1 MKTKQ
6 KKVDVENI
14 QIDHGIIFRNY
25 GLESQKLL
33 APIRGGSTF
42 KVERT
47 IRQIEFDGQGG
58 KTKGTEVLDD
68 ENATISAKTL
78 NASLDTIAMALPGAK
93 ITKKEDDTKE
103 ITKIESS
110 DLGLITDENYLDNI
124 TVFCKTLKGDY
135 LKISIYDAM
144 ADNGLEFS
152 AVQKAEGEIQL
163 DFAAHHEY
171 EDIEKDIYSIEKIN
185 KFDYEYSAPVI

>member
-6 KKVDVENI
+6 RKVDVENI
-14 QIDHGIIFRNY
+14 QIDHGIVFRNY
-25 GLESQKLL
+25 GLETQKLL

-58 KTKGTEVLDD
+58 KTKGTEVIDD

-78 NASLDTIAMALPGAK
+78 NASLDSLSMALPGAS
-93 ITKKEDDTKE
+93 ITKEKNGE
-103 ITKIESS
+103 ISKIESS
-110 DLGLITDENYLDNI
+110 DLGLISDENYNDNI
-124 TVFCKTLKGDY
+124 TMFCKTLKGDY
-135 LKISIYDAM
+135 LKISIFDAM
-144 ADNGLEFS
+144 ADNGLEFA

-163 DFAAHHEY
+163 DFAAHHSY
-171 EDIEKDIYSIEKIN
+171 EDETKKIYSIERIQSIT
-185 KFDYEYSAPVI
+185 YEESLTTV

>member
-6 KKVDVENI
+6 RKVDVENI
-14 QIDHGIIFRNY
+14 QIDHGIVFRNY
-25 GLESQKLL
+25 GLETQKLL

-58 KTKGTEVLDD
+58 KTKGTEAIDD

-78 NASLDTIAMALPGAK
+78 NASLDSLSMALPGAS
-93 ITKKEDDTKE
+93 ITKDKNGE
-103 ITKIESS
+103 ISKIESS
-110 DLGLITDENYLDNI
+110 DLGLISDENYNDNI
-124 TVFCKTLKGDY
+124 TMFCKTLKGDY
-135 LKISIYDAM
+135 LKISIFDAM
-144 ADNGLEFS
+144 ADNGLEFA

-163 DFAAHHEY
+163 DFAAHHSY
-171 EDIEKDIYSIEKIN
+171 EDETKKIYSIERIQSIT
-185 KFDYEYSAPVI
+185 YEESLTTV

>member
-6 KKVDVENI
+6 RKVDVENI
-14 QIDHGIIFRNY
+14 QIDHGIVFRNY
-25 GLESQKLL
+25 GLETQKLL

-58 KTKGTEVLDD
+58 KTKGTEVIDD

-78 NASLDTIAMALPGAK
+78 NTSLDSLSMALPGAS
-93 ITKKEDDTKE
+93 ITKDKSGE
-103 ITKIESS
+103 ISKIESS
-110 DLGLITDENYLDNI
+110 DLGLISDENYNDNI
-124 TVFCKTLKGDY
+124 TMFCKTLKGDY
-135 LKISIYDAM
+135 LKISIFDAM
-144 ADNGLEFS
+144 ADNGLEFA

-163 DFAAHHEY
+163 DFAAHHSY
-171 EDIEKDIYSIEKIN
+171 EDETKKIYSIERIQSIT
-185 KFDYEYSAPVI
+185 YEESLTTV

>member
-6 KKVDVENI
+6 RKVDVENI
-14 QIDHGIIFRNY
+14 QIDHGIVFRNY
-25 GLESQKLL
+25 GLETQKLL

-58 KTKGTEVLDD
+58 KTKGTEVIDD

-78 NASLDTIAMALPGAK
+78 NASLDSLSMALPGAS
-93 ITKKEDDTKE
+93 ITKDESGE

-110 DLGLITDENYLDNI
+110 ELGLISDENYNDNI
-124 TVFCKTLKGDY
+124 TMFCKTLKGDY
-135 LKISIYDAM
+135 LKISIFDAM
-144 ADNGLEFS
+144 ADNGLEFA

-163 DFAAHHEY
+163 DFAAHHSY
-171 EDIEKDIYSIEKIN
+171 EDETKKIYSIERIQSIT
-185 KFDYEYSAPVI
+185 YEESLMYEQL

>member
-6 KKVDVENI
+6 RKVDVENI
-14 QIDHGIIFRNY
+14 QIDHGIVFRNY
-25 GLESQKLL
+25 GLETQKLL

-58 KTKGTEVLDD
+58 KTKGTEVIDD

-78 NASLDTIAMALPGAK
+78 NASLDSLSMALPGAS
-93 ITKKEDDTKE
+93 ITKDESGE

-110 DLGLITDENYLDNI
+110 ELGLISNENYNDNI
-124 TVFCKTLKGDY
+124 TMFCKTLKGDY
-135 LKISIYDAM
+135 LKISIFDAM
-144 ADNGLEFS
+144 ADNGLEFA

-163 DFAAHHEY
+163 DFAAHHSY
-171 EDIEKDIYSIEKIN
+171 EDETKKIYSIERIQSIT
-185 KFDYEYSAPVI
+185 YEENLTEV

>member
-6 KKVDVENI
+6 RKVDVENI
-14 QIDHGIIFRNY
+14 QIDHGIVFRNY
-25 GLESQKLL
+25 GLETQKLL

-58 KTKGTEVLDD
+58 KTKGTEVIDD

-78 NASLDTIAMALPGAK
+78 NASLDSLSMALPGAS
-93 ITKKEDDTKE
+93 ITKDESGE
-103 ITKIESS
+103 ISKIESS
-110 DLGLITDENYLDNI
+110 DLGLISDENYNDNI
-124 TVFCKTLKGDY
+124 TMFCKTLKGDY
-135 LKISIYDAM
+135 LKISIFDAM
-144 ADNGLEFS
+144 ADNGLEFA

-163 DFAAHHEY
+163 DFAAHHSY
-171 EDIEKDIYSIEKIN
+171 EDETKKIYSIERIQSIT
-185 KFDYEYSAPVI
+185 YEESLTTV

>member
-6 KKVDVENI
+6 RKVDVENI
-14 QIDHGIIFRNY
+14 QIDHGIVFRNY
-25 GLESQKLL
+25 GLETQKLL

-58 KTKGTEVLDD
+58 KTKGTEVIDD

-78 NASLDTIAMALPGAK
+78 NASLDSLSMALPGAS
-93 ITKKEDDTKE
+93 ITKDKNGE
-103 ITKIESS
+103 ISKIESS
-110 DLGLITDENYLDNI
+110 DLGLISDENYNDNI
-124 TVFCKTLKGDY
+124 TMFCKTLKGDY
-135 LKISIYDAM
+135 LKISIFDAI
-144 ADNGLEFS
+144 ADNGLEFA

-163 DFAAHHEY
+163 DFAAHHSY
-171 EDIEKDIYSIEKIN
+171 EDETKKIYSIERIQSIT
-185 KFDYEYSAPVI
+185 YEESLTTV

>member
-6 KKVDVENI
+6 RKVDVENI
-14 QIDHGIIFRNY
+14 QIDHGIIFKDY
-25 GLESQKLL
+25 GLETQKLL

-58 KTKGTEVLDD
+58 KTKGTEVIDD

-78 NASLDTIAMALPGAK
+78 NASLDSLSMALPGAK
-93 ITKKEDDTKE
+93 VTKDEE
-103 ITKIESS
+103 SGEVTKIESAE
-110 DLGLITDENYLDNI
+110 LGLLSDENYMENI
-124 TVFCKTLKGDY
+124 TMFAKTLKGDY
-135 LKISIYDAM
+135 LKISIFDAM
-144 ADNGLEFS
+144 ADNGLEFA

-163 DFAAHHEY
+163 DFAAHHSY
-171 EDIEKDIYSIEKIN
+171 ENETKKIYSIDRIQDIE
-185 KFDYEYSAPVI
+185 YEENLQTV

>member
-6 KKVDVENI
+6 RKVDVENI
-14 QIDHGIIFRNY
+14 QIDHGIVFRNY
-25 GLESQKLL
+25 GLETQKLL

-58 KTKGTEVLDD
+58 KTKGTEVIDD

-78 NASLDTIAMALPGAK
+78 NASLDSLSMALPGAS
-93 ITKKEDDTKE
+93 ITKDESGE

-110 DLGLITDENYLDNI
+110 ELGLISDENYNDNI
-124 TVFCKTLKGDY
+124 TMFCKTLKGDY
-135 LKISIYDAM
+135 LKISIFDAM
-144 ADNGLEFS
+144 ADNGLEFA

-163 DFAAHHEY
+163 DFAAHHSY
-171 EDIEKDIYSIEKIN
+171 EDETKKIYSIERIQSIT
-185 KFDYEYSAPVI
+185 YEENLTEV

>member
-6 KKVDVENI
+6 RKVDVENI
-14 QIDHGIIFRNY
+14 QIDHGIVFRNY
-25 GLESQKLL
+25 GLKTQKLL

-58 KTKGTEVLDD
+58 KTKGTEVIDD

-78 NASLDTIAMALPGAK
+78 NASLDSLSMALPGAS
-93 ITKKEDDTKE
+93 ITKDKSGE
-103 ITKIESS
+103 ISKIESS
-110 DLGLITDENYLDNI
+110 DLGLISDENYNDNI
-124 TVFCKTLKGDY
+124 TMFCKTLKGDY
-135 LKISIYDAM
+135 LKISIFDAM
-144 ADNGLEFS
+144 ADNGLEFA

-163 DFAAHHEY
+163 DFAAHHSY
-171 EDIEKDIYSIEKIN
+171 EDETKKIYSIERIQSIT
-185 KFDYEYSAPVI
+185 YEESLTTV

>member
-6 KKVDVENI
+6 RKVDVENI
-14 QIDHGIIFRNY
+14 QIDHGIVFRNY
-25 GLESQKLL
+25 GLETQKLL

-58 KTKGTEVLDD
+58 KTKGTEVIDD

-78 NASLDTIAMALPGAK
+78 NASLDSLSMALPGAS
-93 ITKKEDDTKE
+93 ITKDKNGE
-103 ITKIESS
+103 ISKIESS
-110 DLGLITDENYLDNI
+110 DLGLISDENYNDNI
-124 TVFCKTLKGDY
+124 TMFCKTLKGDY
-135 LKISIYDAM
+135 LKISIFDAM
-144 ADNGLEFS
+144 ADNGLEFA

-163 DFAAHHEY
+163 DFAAHHSY
-171 EDIEKDIYSIEKIN
+171 EDETKKIYSIERIQSIT
-185 KFDYEYSAPVI
+185 YEESLRTV

>member
-6 KKVDVENI
+6 RKVDVENI
-14 QIDHGIIFRNY
+14 QIDHGIVFRNY
-25 GLESQKLL
+25 GLETQKLL

-58 KTKGTEVLDD
+58 KTKGTEVIDD

-78 NASLDTIAMALPGAK
+78 NASLDSLSMALPGAS
-93 ITKKEDDTKE
+93 ITKDKSGE
-103 ITKIESS
+103 ISKIESS
-110 DLGLITDENYLDNI
+110 DLGLISDENYNDNI
-124 TVFCKTLKGDY
+124 TMFCKTSKGDY
-135 LKISIYDAM
+135 LKISIFDAM
-144 ADNGLEFS
+144 ADNGLEFA

-163 DFAAHHEY
+163 DFAAHHSY
-171 EDIEKDIYSIEKIN
+171 EDETKKIYSIERIQSIT
-185 KFDYEYSAPVI
+185 YEESLTTV

>member
-6 KKVDVENI
+6 RKVDVENI
-14 QIDHGIIFRNY
+14 QIDHGIVFRNY
-25 GLESQKLL
+25 GLETQKLL

-58 KTKGTEVLDD
+58 KTKGTEVIDD

-78 NASLDTIAMALPGAK
+78 NASLDSLSMALPGAS
-93 ITKKEDDTKE
+93 ITKDKNGE
-103 ITKIESS
+103 ISKIESS
-110 DLGLITDENYLDNI
+110 DLGLISDENYNDNI
-124 TVFCKTLKGDY
+124 TMFCKTLKGDY
-135 LKISIYDAM
+135 LKISIFDAM
-144 ADNGLEFS
+144 ADNGLEFA

-163 DFAAHHEY
+163 DFAAHHSY
-171 EDIEKDIYSIEKIN
+171 EDETKKIYSIERIQSIT
-185 KFDYEYSAPVI
+185 YEESLITV

>member
-6 KKVDVENI
+6 RKVDVENI
-14 QIDHGIIFRNY
+14 QIDHGIVFRNY
-25 GLESQKLL
+25 GLETQKLL

-58 KTKGTEVLDD
+58 KTKGTEVIDD

-78 NASLDTIAMALPGAK
+78 NASLDSLSMALPGAS
-93 ITKKEDDTKE
+93 ITKDESGE

-110 DLGLITDENYLDNI
+110 ELGLISDENYNDNI
-124 TVFCKTLKGDY
+124 TMFCKTLKGDY
-135 LKISIYDAM
+135 LKISIFDAM
-144 ADNGLEFS
+144 ADNGLEFA

-163 DFAAHHEY
+163 DFAAHHSY
-171 EDIEKDIYSIEKIN
+171 EDETKKIYSIERIQN
-185 KFDYEYSAPVI
+185 ITYEESLTEV

>member
-6 KKVDVENI
+6 RKVDVENI
-14 QIDHGIIFRNY
+14 QIDHGIVFRNY
-25 GLESQKLL
+25 GLETQKLL

-58 KTKGTEVLDD
+58 KTKGTEVIDD

-78 NASLDTIAMALPGAK
+78 NASLDSLSMALPGAS
-93 ITKKEDDTKE
+93 ITKDKNGE
-103 ITKIESS
+103 ISKIESS
-110 DLGLITDENYLDNI
+110 DLGLISDENYNDNI
-124 TVFCKTLKGDY
+124 TMFCKTLKGDY
-135 LKISIYDAM
+135 LKISIFDAM
-144 ADNGLEFS
+144 ADNGLEFA

-163 DFAAHHEY
+163 DFAAHHSY
-171 EDIEKDIYSIEKIN
+171 EDETKKIYSIERIQSIT
-185 KFDYEYSAPVI
+185 YEESLTTV

>member
-1 MKTKQ
+1 MKTRQ
-6 KKVDVENI
+6 RKVDVENI
-14 QIDHGIIFRNY
+14 QIDHGIVFRNY
-25 GLESQKLL
+25 GLETQKLL

-58 KTKGTEVLDD
+58 KTKGTEVIDD

-78 NASLDTIAMALPGAK
+78 NASLDSLSMALQGAS
-93 ITKKEDDTKE
+93 ITKDESGE

-110 DLGLITDENYLDNI
+110 ELGLISDENYNDNI
-124 TVFCKTLKGDY
+124 TMFCKTLKGDY
-135 LKISIYDAM
+135 LKISIFDAM
-144 ADNGLEFS
+144 ADNGLEFA

-163 DFAAHHEY
+163 DFAAHHSY
-171 EDIEKDIYSIEKIN
+171 EDETKKIYSIERIQSIT
-185 KFDYEYSAPVI
+185 YEESLTEV

>member
-6 KKVDVENI
+6 RKVDVENI
-14 QIDHGIIFRNY
+14 QIDHGIVFRNY
-25 GLESQKLL
+25 GLETQKLL

-58 KTKGTEVLDD
+58 KTKGTEVIDD

-78 NASLDTIAMALPGAK
+78 NASLDSLSMALPGAS
-93 ITKKEDDTKE
+93 ITKDESGE

-110 DLGLITDENYLDNI
+110 ELGLISDENYNDNI
-124 TVFCKTLKGDY
+124 TMFCKTLKGDY
-135 LKISIYDAM
+135 LKISIFDAM
-144 ADNGLEFS
+144 ADNGLEFA

-163 DFAAHHEY
+163 DFAAHHSY
-171 EDIEKDIYSIEKIN
+171 EDETKKIYSIERIQSIT
-185 KFDYEYSAPVI
+185 YEENLIEV

>member
-6 KKVDVENI
+6 RKVDVENI
-14 QIDHGIIFRNY
+14 QIDHGIIFKNY
-25 GLESQKLL
+25 GLEKQKLL

-78 NASLDTIAMALPGAK
+78 NSSLDTFAMALPGAD
-93 ITKKEDDTKE
+93 ITKNESGE

-110 DLGLITDENYLDNI
+110 DLGLISDDNYEDNI

-135 LKISIYDAM
+135 LKIAIFDAM

-152 AVQKAEGEIQL
+152 AVQKTEGEIQL
-163 DFAAHHEY
+163 DFAAHHSYTE
-171 EDIEKDIYSIEKIN
+171 EGKKIYSIERIAN
-185 KFDYEYSAPVI
+185 ITYENALQTI

>member
-1 MKTKQ
+1 MKTRQ
-6 KKVDVENI
+6 RKVDVENI
-14 QIDHGIIFRNY
+14 QIDHGIVFRNY
-25 GLESQKLL
+25 GLETQKLL

-58 KTKGTEVLDD
+58 KTKGTEVIDD

-78 NASLDTIAMALPGAK
+78 NASLETLSLALPGASL
-93 ITKKEDDTKE
+93 TKDSTSGE

-110 DLGLITDENYLDNI
+110 NLGLISDDNYDDNI
-124 TVFCKTLKGDY
+124 TMFCKTLKGDY
-135 LKISIYDAM
+135 LKITIYDAM
-144 ADNGLEFS
+144 ADNGLEFA

-163 DFAAHHEY
+163 DFAAHHSY
-171 EDIEKDIYSIEKIN
+171 ENDTKTISSTEKIQSIT
-185 KFDYEYSAPVI
+185 YEESLKTV

>member
-6 KKVDVENI
+6 RKVDVENI
-14 QIDHGIIFRNY
+14 QIDHGIVFRNY
-25 GLESQKLL
+25 GLETQKLL

-58 KTKGTEVLDD
+58 KTKGTEVIDD

-78 NASLDTIAMALPGAK
+78 NASLDSLSMALPGAS
-93 ITKKEDDTKE
+93 ITKDESGE

-110 DLGLITDENYLDNI
+110 ELGLISDENYNDNI
-124 TVFCKTLKGDY
+124 TMFCKTLKGDY
-135 LKISIYDAM
+135 LKISIFDAM
-144 ADNGLEFS
+144 ADNGLEFA
-152 AVQKAEGEIQL
+152 AVQKTEGEIQL
-163 DFAAHHEY
+163 DFAAHHSY
-171 EDIEKDIYSIEKIN
+171 EDETKKIYSIERIQSIT
-185 KFDYEYSAPVI
+185 YEESLTEV

>member
-6 KKVDVENI
+6 RKVDVENI
-14 QIDHGIIFRNY
+14 QIDHGIVFRNY
-25 GLESQKLL
+25 GLETQKLL

-58 KTKGTEVLDD
+58 KTKGTEVIDD

-78 NASLDTIAMALPGAK
+78 NASLDSLSMALPGAS
-93 ITKKEDDTKE
+93 ITKDESGE

-110 DLGLITDENYLDNI
+110 ELGLISDENYNDNI
-124 TVFCKTLKGDY
+124 TMFCKTLKGDY
-135 LKISIYDAM
+135 LKISIFDAM
-144 ADNGLEFS
+144 ADNGLEFA

-163 DFAAHHEY
+163 DFAAHHSY
-171 EDIEKDIYSIEKIN
+171 EDETKKIYSIERIQSIT
-185 KFDYEYSAPVI
+185 YEESLTEV

>member
-6 KKVDVENI
+6 RKVDVENI
-14 QIDHGIIFRNY
+14 QIDHGIVFRNY
-25 GLESQKLL
+25 GLETQKLL

-58 KTKGTEVLDD
+58 KTKGTEVIDD

-78 NASLDTIAMALPGAK
+78 NVSLDSLSMALPGAS
-93 ITKKEDDTKE
+93 ITKDKSGE
-103 ITKIESS
+103 ISKIESS
-110 DLGLITDENYLDNI
+110 DLGLISDENYNDNI
-124 TVFCKTLKGDY
+124 TMFCKTLKGDY
-135 LKISIYDAM
+135 LKISIFDAM
-144 ADNGLEFS
+144 ADNGLEFA

-163 DFAAHHEY
+163 DFAAHHSY
-171 EDIEKDIYSIEKIN
+171 EDETKKIYSIERIQSIT
-185 KFDYEYSAPVI
+185 YEESLTTV

>member
-1 MKTKQ
+1 MKTKN

-14 QIDHGIIFRNY
+14 QIDHGIVFRNY
-25 GLESQKLL
+25 GLESQKML

-58 KTKGTEVLDD
+58 KTKGTEVIDD

-78 NASLDTIAMALPGAK
+78 NASLETLALALPGTK
-93 ITKKEDDTKE
+93 ITRKDGETGD

-110 DLGLITDENYLDNI
+110 ELGLISDENYDENI
-124 TVFCKTLKGDY
+124 TMFCKTLKGDY
-135 LKISIYDAM
+135 
-144 ADNGLEFS
+144 
-152 AVQKAEGEIQL
+152 
-163 DFAAHHEY
+163 
-171 EDIEKDIYSIEKIN
+171 
-185 KFDYEYSAPVI
+185 

>member
-6 KKVDVENI
+6 RKVDVENI
-14 QIDHGIIFRNY
+14 QIDHGIVFRNY
-25 GLESQKLL
+25 GLETQKLL

-58 KTKGTEVLDD
+58 KTKGTEVIDD

-78 NASLDTIAMALPGAK
+78 NASLDSLSMALPGAS
-93 ITKKEDDTKE
+93 ITKDKNGD
-103 ITKIESS
+103 ISKIESS
-110 DLGLITDENYLDNI
+110 DLGLISDENYNDNI
-124 TVFCKTLKGDY
+124 TMFCKTLKGDY
-135 LKISIYDAM
+135 LKISIFDAM
-144 ADNGLEFS
+144 ADNGLEFA

-163 DFAAHHEY
+163 DFAAHHSY
-171 EDIEKDIYSIEKIN
+171 EDETKKIYSIERIQSIT
-185 KFDYEYSAPVI
+185 YEESLTTV

>member
-6 KKVDVENI
+6 RKEDVENI
-14 QIDHGIIFRNY
+14 QIDHGILFRNY
-25 GLESQKLL
+25 GLESQKII
-33 APIRGGSTF
+33 APIRGGTTF

-58 KTKGTEVLDD
+58 KTKGTEVIDD

-78 NASLDTIAMALPGAK
+78 NTSLDSIAMALPGTSL
-93 ITKKEDDTKE
+93 TKTEDDNGN

-110 DLGLITDENYLDNI
+110 DLGLIDDSNYDDNI
-124 TVFCKTLKGDY
+124 TMFCKTLKGDY
-135 LKISIYDAM
+135 LKITIFNAM

-152 AVQKAEGEIQL
+152 AVQKAEAEIQL

-171 EDIEKDIYSIEKIN
+171 TNEKKKIYSIERIN
-185 KFDYEYSAPVI
+185 EFKYDYAAEAV

>member
-6 KKVDVENI
+6 RKVDVENI
-14 QIDHGIIFRNY
+14 QIDHGIVFRNY
-25 GLESQKLL
+25 GLETQKLL

-58 KTKGTEVLDD
+58 KTKGTEVIDD

-78 NASLDTIAMALPGAK
+78 NASLDSLSMALPGAS
-93 ITKKEDDTKE
+93 ITKDESGE

-110 DLGLITDENYLDNI
+110 ELGLISDENYNDNI
-124 TVFCKTLKGDY
+124 TMFCKTLKGDY
-135 LKISIYDAM
+135 LKISIFDAM
-144 ADNGLEFS
+144 ADNGLEFA

-163 DFAAHHEY
+163 DFAAHHSY
-171 EDIEKDIYSIEKIN
+171 EDETKEIYSIERIQSIT
-185 KFDYEYSAPVI
+185 YEENLTEV

>member
-6 KKVDVENI
+6 RKVDVENI
-14 QIDHGIIFRNY
+14 QIDHGIVFRNY
-25 GLESQKLL
+25 GLETQKLL
-33 APIRGGSTF
+33 TPIRGGSTF

-58 KTKGTEVLDD
+58 KTKGTEVIDD

-78 NASLDTIAMALPGAK
+78 NASLDSLSMALPGAS
-93 ITKKEDDTKE
+93 ITKDESGE

-110 DLGLITDENYLDNI
+110 ELGLISDENYNDNI
-124 TVFCKTLKGDY
+124 TMFCKTLKGDY
-135 LKISIYDAM
+135 LKISIFDAM
-144 ADNGLEFS
+144 ADNGLEFA

-163 DFAAHHEY
+163 DFAAHHSY
-171 EDIEKDIYSIEKIN
+171 EEETKKIYSIERIQSIT
-185 KFDYEYSAPVI
+185 YEESLTEV

>member
-6 KKVDVENI
+6 RKVDVENI
-14 QIDHGIIFRNY
+14 QIDHGIVFRNY
-25 GLESQKLL
+25 GLETQKLL

-58 KTKGTEVLDD
+58 KTKGTEVIDD

-78 NASLDTIAMALPGAK
+78 NASLDSLSMALPGAS
-93 ITKKEDDTKE
+93 ITKDESGE

-110 DLGLITDENYLDNI
+110 ELGLISDENYNDNI
-124 TVFCKTLKGDY
+124 TMFCKTLKGDY
-135 LKISIYDAM
+135 LKISIFDAM
-144 ADNGLEFS
+144 ADNGLEFA
-152 AVQKAEGEIQL
+152 AVQKTEGEIQL
-163 DFAAHHEY
+163 DFAAHHSY
-171 EDIEKDIYSIEKIN
+171 EDETKKIYSIERIQSIT
-185 KFDYEYSAPVI
+185 YEENLTEV

>member
-6 KKVDVENI
+6 RKVDVENI
-14 QIDHGIIFRNY
+14 QIDHGIVFRNY
-25 GLESQKLL
+25 GLETQKLL

-58 KTKGTEVLDD
+58 KTKGTEVIDD

-78 NASLDTIAMALPGAK
+78 NASLDSLAMALPGAS
-93 ITKKEDDTKE
+93 ITKDESGE

-110 DLGLITDENYLDNI
+110 ELGLISDENYNDNI
-124 TVFCKTLKGDY
+124 TMFCKTLKGDY
-135 LKISIYDAM
+135 LKISIFDAM
-144 ADNGLEFS
+144 ADNGLEFA

-163 DFAAHHEY
+163 DFAAHHSY
-171 EDIEKDIYSIEKIN
+171 EDETKKIYSIERIQSIT
-185 KFDYEYSAPVI
+185 YEESLTEV

>member
-6 KKVDVENI
+6 RKVDVENI
-14 QIDHGIIFRNY
+14 QIDHGIVFKNY
-25 GLESQKLL
+25 GLETQKLL

-58 KTKGTEVLDD
+58 KTKGTEVIDD

-78 NASLDTIAMALPGAK
+78 NASLESLSMALPGASL
-93 ITKKEDDTKE
+93 TKDESGK

-110 DLGLITDENYLDNI
+110 DLGLISDENYNDNI
-124 TVFCKTLKGDY
+124 TMFCKTLKGDY
-135 LKISIYDAM
+135 LKISIFDAM
-144 ADNGLEFS
+144 ADNGLEFA
-152 AVQKAEGEIQL
+152 AVQKTEGEIQL
-163 DFAAHHEY
+163 DFAAHHSY
-171 EDIEKDIYSIEKIN
+171 EDETKKIYSIEKIQSIT
-185 KFDYEYSAPVI
+185 YESSLETI

>member
-14 QIDHGIIFRNY
+14 QIDHGIVFRNY
-25 GLESQKLL
+25 GLESQKML

-58 KTKGTEVLDD
+58 KTKGTEVIDD

-78 NASLDTIAMALPGAK
+78 NASLETLALALPGAK
-93 ITKKEDDTKE
+93 LTRKDGETGDI
-103 ITKIESS
+103 IKIESS
-110 DLGLITDENYLDNI
+110 ELGLISDENYDENT
-124 TVFCKTLKGDY
+124 TVFCKTLKGDF
-135 LKISIYDAM
+135 LKISIFDSM

-163 DFAAHHEY
+163 DFAAHHSY
-171 EDIEKDIYSIEKIN
+171 EDETKTIYSIEKID
-185 KFDYEYSAPVI
+185 KFNYEYAAPVI